1 METSITEFLPSNVA
15 TASAANTARGNNE
28 LDQSDFLSL
37 IVTQLQNQDPT
48 NPADTSEFTS
58 QLAQFS
64 TVEGIA
70 ELNSNFARFADSFT
84 GGQTTEAVNLV
95 GRSVITGTNTGYL
108 NEGSDLSA
116 TLDLPS
122 ATSDAVIFIQDQF
135 GTLVGQFNTGSLAD
149 GLQEFA
155 WDGTDFNGEPLEEGI
170 YRISAEAVINGQ
182 AQSVPVYV
190 HNEVESVVLDN
201 ASNSYELRLADG
213 SSVDISEVFGIFQ

>member
-15 TASAANTARGNNE
+15 TATAANTARGNNE

-64 TVEGIA
+64 TVEGIS
-70 ELNSNFARFADSFT
+70 ELNDSFARFADAFT
-84 GGQTTEAVNLV
+84 GSQTTEAINLV

-108 NEGSDLSA
+108 NEGADLSA

-135 GTLVGQFNTGSLAD
+135 GSLVGQFNTGSLGD

-155 WDGTDFNGEPLEEGI
+155 WDGTDLNGEPLEEGI

-182 AQSVPVYV
+182 SQSVPVYV

-213 SSVDISEVFGIFQ
+213 SSADISEVFGIFQ